1 METIRCQ
8 NDLHALNA
16 HTALPRGLPPTCASV
31 DRHPRATADQRLESR
46 NITEDEF
53 GRYRLPSDC
62 FVGICLTA
70 KIERYRS
77 YKTYFVPYVPFAALF
92 YEAVADG
99 VVS

>member
-31 DRHPRATADQRLESR
+31 DRHPRATADQRLESP
-46 NITEDEF
+46 NITKDDF

-62 FVGICLTA
+62 FVGICPTN
-70 KIERYRS
+70 KNRS
-77 YKTYFVPYVPFAALF
+77 YTFYKIYLF